1 MVEEKKIMNI
11 NNISIKNKL
20 ILMQVF
26 TAAVLLGLCIAVF
39 VVTDISSFK
48 ERKVEEMNAIAQ
60 VISLNS
66 LSAIKFLDNETA
78 NRILSDLN
86 VKPDIVNAAILD
98 NEGNVFATYTRRG
111 AFPIIFQPKSAKEEK
126 YKFEGNDL
134 FIYNAIEQGNHT
146 LGIVCLQAEL
156 SQLQEVR
163 NQKFKTGFLVF
174 VLGLMLSF
182 IMVFFVQRTISRPI
196 INLAGLM
203 QKVKDTGDY
212 KSRSPVKGNDEI
224 NTLSLMF
231 NDMLGQIERREMG
244 IKERTAELE
253 MVNKELESFSYTVS
267 HDLRAPVRA
276 INGFIKVVEK
286 KYKDQ
291 LGEEGKGLLKIVS
304 DEALRMGQLIDDLLA
319 FSRMRRK
326 EIEKTNVDMTALARE
341 AVNESLKLNQEKY
354 KAKITLNDLPPARCD
369 GALIRQVW
377 VNLISNAIKFS
388 SRKPDPAVE
397 IGSYTEGGLNV
408 YYVKD
413 NGVGFDMKYYDK
425 LFGVFQRLHSSEEFE
440 GTGIGLAIVK
450 RTIARHG
457 GKVWAEAKVNE
468 GAKFY
473 FSLPA
478 A

>member
-1 MVEEKKIMNI
+1 MISI
-11 NNISIKNKL
+11 NNISIKYKL

-26 TAAVLLGLCIAVF
+26 TAAILLGLCIAVF
-39 VVTDISSFK
+39 VITDIQSFK

-60 VISLNS
+60 VVSLNS

-86 VKPDIVNAAILD
+86 VKPDIVNAAIFD
-98 NEGNVFATYTRRG
+98 SEGNVFARYTKRG
-111 AFPIIFQPKSAKEEK
+111 NTPNSFPAKILLEEK
-126 YKFEGNDL
+126 YEFAGNDL
-134 FIYNAIEQGNHT
+134 FIYNTIEQGKDI
-146 LGIVCLQAEL
+146 LGVVFLQAEL

-163 NQKFKTGFLVF
+163 NQKFKTGLLVF
-174 VLGLMLSF
+174 VFGLMLAF
-182 IMVFFVQRTISRPI
+182 LMVFFVQRTISRPI

-203 QKVKDTGDY
+203 QNVKDTGDY
-212 KSRSPVKGNDEI
+212 KSRSPVKGKDEI
-224 NTLSLMF
+224 NRLSLMF
-231 NDMLGQIERREMG
+231 NDMLGQIERREIG

-253 MVNKELESFSYTVS
+253 TVNKELESFSYTVS

-276 INGFIKVVEK
+276 INGFIKVVEQ

-304 DEALRMGQLIDDLLA
+304 DEAIRMGQLIDDLLA

-326 EIEKTNVDMTALARE
+326 EIEKSNVDMTVLAKE
-341 AVNESLKLNQEKY
+341 AVNESLKLNEEKY
-354 KAKITLNDLPPARCD
+354 KAKIILNDLPPARCD

-377 VNLISNAIKFS
+377 VNLVSNALKFS
-388 SRKPDPAVE
+388 SKNPEPKVE
-397 IGSYTEGGLNV
+397 IGSYPKDGFNV

-425 LFGVFQRLHSSEEFE
+425 LFGVFQRLHSSQEFE

-450 RTIARHG
+450 RTVSRHG
-457 GKVWAEAKVNE
+457 GEVWAEAKVND